1 MAIRYRAAQNL
12 DPNTAQLTDIRSS
25 EPTLLPDIPAP
36 GNARN
41 GESAITVARPS
52 GDEILT
58 AVAPL
63 MTSLPTQTS
72 TTPTIPP
79 SSTPSQTSAPPT
91 STPSPSHGLTPG
103 KLTAAIVVPIA
114 FLAIVIPIIVF
125 SCLSRRRR
133 TEGREYALQRA
144 SQRSLREREYMV
156 EKQQRYSAPTRPQ
169 RPEGKRKSIKRDT
182 LLPTTRETLPPT
194 TRQPTRHSL
203 GLFNFELS
211 PPSSPSRSSTHG
223 LSTPNFRFSIAQ
235 ALEMRRSEV
244 AVIQS
249 INRSSGE
256 SGESAQPRNGDRE
269 SQQPMIRGNRYSSA
283 SFYDPPPPYASPRPS
298 DAQAQTSLF
307 APLERIGTQRVA
319 DRPSHI
325 AGQLNIDAPLP
336 NLPNNNNFNPSPQ
349 HNRVSSEVLQ
359 SPNTYGRV
367 RIRSDS
373 NTSSSGVSRMSAHN
387 NGPFSYGLRERLSDV
402 SHLSFDPSQ
411 WTTEHPRQSDKA
423 SVISAVTNSDESLT
437 MHPLQ
442 II

>member
-1 MAIRYRAAQNL
+1 MAIRFRAAQNL
-12 DPNTAQLTDIRSS
+12 DPNAAPLTDIHSS
-25 EPTLLPDIPAP
+25 EPTLLPDILAP
-36 GNARN
+36 GNTRN
-41 GESAITVARPS
+41 GEIAITVTHPS
-52 GDEILT
+52 GGELLT
-58 AVAPL
+58 DIAPL
-63 MTSLPTQTS
+63 MTS
-72 TTPTIPP
+72 TTPTITP

-91 STPSPSHGLTPG
+91 STPAPSHGLTPG

-133 TEGREYALQRA
+133 TEEREYALQRA
-144 SQRSLREREYMV
+144 SQRSSRESEYMA
-156 EKQQRYSAPTRPQ
+156 EKQQRYSAPARPQ

-194 TRQPTRHSL
+194 VRQPTRHSL

-223 LSTPNFRFSIAQ
+223 LSTPNFRFGIAQ

-244 AVIQS
+244 AVAQS
-249 INRSSGE
+249 ANRSSVE

-269 SQQPMIRGNRYSSA
+269 SQQPMIRDSRYSSA

-307 APLERIGTQRVA
+307 APLERIGAQRVA
-319 DRPSHI
+319 DRRSHI
-325 AGQLNIDAPLP
+325 AGQLNINAPLP

-349 HNRVSSEVLQ
+349 HNRASSEVLQ
-359 SPNTYGRV
+359 SPDAYGRV
-367 RIRSDS
+367 RIRPDLS
-373 NTSSSGVSRMSAHN
+373 TSSSGVSRMSAHN
-387 NGPFSYGLRERLSDV
+387 DGPFSYGLPERLSDV

-411 WTTEHPRQSDKA
+411 WITNHPRQSDRA
-423 SVISAVTNSDESLT
+423 SVISAVTDSDESST
-437 MHPLQ
+437 VHTHQ

>member
-12 DPNTAQLTDIRSS
+12 DPNTAPLTDIRSS

-41 GESAITVARPS
+41 GESAITVTRPS

-63 MTSLPTQTS
+63 ITSLPTQTS

-91 STPSPSHGLTPG
+91 STPAPSHGLTPG

-144 SQRSLREREYMV
+144 SQRSLREREIYGR
-156 EKQQRYSAPTRPQ
+156 EATEILSTYSIAKAGGETQINQAR
-169 RPEGKRKSIKRDT
+169 T
-182 LLPTTRETLPPT
+182 LYYPPLVKTLPPT
-194 TRQPTRHSL
+194 ARQPTRHSL

-235 ALEMRRSEV
+235 ALENAPIRS
-244 AVIQS
+244 
-249 INRSSGE
+249 RSHPVY
-256 SGESAQPRNGDRE
+256 QPVL
-269 SQQPMIRGNRYSSA
+269 S
-283 SFYDPPPPYASPRPS
+283 
-298 DAQAQTSLF
+298 
-307 APLERIGTQRVA
+307 RIG
-319 DRPSHI
+319 
-325 AGQLNIDAPLP
+325 G
-336 NLPNNNNFNPSPQ
+336 
-349 HNRVSSEVLQ
+349 
-359 SPNTYGRV
+359 
-367 RIRSDS
+367 
-373 NTSSSGVSRMSAHN
+373 
-387 NGPFSYGLRERLSDV
+387 
-402 SHLSFDPSQ
+402 
-411 WTTEHPRQSDKA
+411 
-423 SVISAVTNSDESLT
+423 ISTISKW
-437 MHPLQ
+437 
-442 II
+442 

>member
-12 DPNTAQLTDIRSS
+12 DPNTAPLTDIHSS
-25 EPTLLPDIPAP
+25 EPTLLPDILAP

-41 GESAITVARPS
+41 GESAITVTHPS
-52 GDEILT
+52 GGELLT
-58 AVAPL
+58 DIAPL
-63 MTSLPTQTS
+63 ITSLPTPTS
-72 TTPTIPP
+72 TTPTITP

-91 STPSPSHGLTPG
+91 STPAPSHGLTPG
-103 KLTAAIVVPIA
+103 ILTAAIVVPIA
-114 FLAIVIPIIVF
+114 FLAIVIPTIVF

-133 TEGREYALQRA
+133 TEEREHALQRA
-144 SQRSLREREYMV
+144 SQRSLREREYMA
-156 EKQQRYSAPTRPQ
+156 EKQQRYSAPARPQ

-244 AVIQS
+244 AVVQS
-249 INRSSGE
+249 VNRSSAE

-269 SQQPMIRGNRYSSA
+269 SQQPMIRDNRYSSA

-307 APLERIGTQRVA
+307 APLERIGTQRVT
-319 DRPSHI
+319 DRRSHI

-336 NLPNNNNFNPSPQ
+336 DLPNNNNLNPSPQ
-349 HNRVSSEVLQ
+349 HNRASSEVLQ
-359 SPNTYGRV
+359 SPDAYGRV
-367 RIRSDS
+367 RIWSDS
-373 NTSSSGVSRMSAHN
+373 SISSSGVSRMSAHN
-387 NGPFSYGLRERLSDV
+387 NGPFSYGLPERLSDM

-411 WTTEHPRQSDKA
+411 WTTEHPRQSDRA
-423 SVISAVTNSDESLT
+423 SVISAVTDSDESST
-437 MHPLQ
+437 MHPHQ